1 MYEYNICNQANEDI
15 FAKQCLALEKKINN
29 LEKLELLT
37 DVDGS
42 KIQSY
47 RLENKN
53 IKVFNSNDVDAV
65 YIKSEIELTKY
76 FA

>member
-1 MYEYNICNQANEDI
+1 MFSIR
-15 FAKQCLALEKKINN
+15 KKINN
-29 LEKLELLT
+29 LEKLELLI

-47 RLENKN
+47 MLENKN
-53 IKVFNSNDVDAV
+53 IKVFNSKDVDAV

-76 FA
+76 FV